1 MQDGDIILLCSDGLN
16 TMISDEQILDIVS
29 RNQDDLDKG
38 CQELINTANQN
49 GGEDNVT
56 AILVKFISRINFAFN
71 LPK

>member
-38 CQELINTANQN
+38 CQELIDTANQN

-56 AILVKFISRINFAFN
+56 AILVKFTSQNKFC
-71 LPK
+71 L